1 MKPYTRGERISVKIQ
16 QAITA
21 LLSKKMNDPRME
33 MATVS
38 FVKLSPDLRVADV
51 YIAVFG
57 DKKRIKDALD
67 GFKKSRGFIKKSIA
81 PQLGLKY
88 MPDLRFVH
96 DDSFDK
102 AAKMDE
108 LIRSGLPKDPDSELD
123 LKPDSTLESDSDPFF
138 DSQE

>member
-21 LLSKKMNDPRME
+21 LLRKKMNDPRVE

-57 DKKRIKDALD
+57 DKKRINDALD

-108 LIRSGLPKDPDSELD
+108 LIRSGLPKDPDPEPGSA
-123 LKPDSTLESDSDPFF
+123 PDSDSDASI

>member
-21 LLSKKMNDPRME
+21 LLNKKMNDPRME

-57 DKKRIKDALD
+57 DHKRINDALD
-67 GFKKSRGFIKKSIA
+67 GFKKSKGFIKKSIA

-108 LIRSGLPKDPDSELD
+108 LIRSGLPKETDPEQGLT
-123 LKPDSTLESDSDPFF
+123 PDSDSDNP
-138 DSQE
+138 SVPQE